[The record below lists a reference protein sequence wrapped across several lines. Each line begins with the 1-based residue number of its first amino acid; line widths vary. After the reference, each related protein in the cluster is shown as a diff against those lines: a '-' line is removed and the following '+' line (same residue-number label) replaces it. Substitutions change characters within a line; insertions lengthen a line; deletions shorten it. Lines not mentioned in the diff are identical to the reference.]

1 MFLGS
6 MHKRSA
12 DVQTYN
18 PGERSALLGKGPRA
32 SVTHYTQVSGA
43 QVGRTAAKVNNM
55 SRPYFFN
62 VRTWR
67 RFTQILDRQ
76 VKIGKRAILKW
87 VRFSI

>member
-1 MFLGS
+1 MFFITFFTKLKFCFMFLGS

-62 VRTWR
+62 VRTW
-67 RFTQILDRQ
+67 
-76 VKIGKRAILKW
+76 K
-87 VRFSI
+87 

>member
-1 MFLGS
+1 MAHFQFQIFVNFLGS

-43 QVGRTAAKVNNM
+43 QVGRTAAKVNK
-55 SRPYFFN
+55 
-62 VRTWR
+62 
-67 RFTQILDRQ
+67 ILCKDQ
-76 VKIGKRAILKW
+76 S
-87 VRFSI
+87 F